1 MIPLGLTFRRGG
13 QASLLCC
20 FPTLRPAPQN
30 CGSAAADFILEEP
43 QSPACG
49 RQAQRNSPQF
59 FVPSLL
65 CELFFFFFSQRRRGA
80 KKLWSARFDFRR
92 PLRLSY
98 FARYS
103 FFLLAKMPS
112 PARRGGRKEI
122 VSNSLLLF
130 YFASYSFFLFSS
142 REGAETQ
149 RNCGP
154 ILLWYEFS
162 HLASEVPAFRRPWR
176 LGGFARLI
184 FLFSQ

>member
-30 CGSAAADFILEEP
+30 CGSAAAD
-43 QSPACG
+43 
-49 RQAQRNSPQF
+49 
-59 FVPSLL
+59 
-65 CELFFFFFSQRRRGA
+65 FFFSQRRRGA

-176 LGGFARLI
+176 LGGFARLM